1 MYVWRKYVYKEKE
14 ESKYIVERKREEN
27 AADNYSDN
35 DRGTPYDEMQKRNLN
50 IQSFPKG
57 NNIH

>member
-1 MYVWRKYVYKEKE
+1 MYKEKE

>member
-27 AADNYSDN
+27 AADNIAIMTVVFRMMRCKN
-35 DRGTPYDEMQKRNLN
+35 E
-50 IQSFPKG
+50 I
-57 NNIH
+57 